1 MFHSRNVLATVL
13 ASVVVSAAG
22 AAAAVTIDLGTDG
35 VTGQQGNAGGYT
47 VTAAGAVNQTPYN
60 IGPLTLGLS
69 SDGFNS
75 GTPVAG
81 ATPANF
87 DGLAIFST
95 TFALPANASGATLS
109 YNGLS
114 ADDRFALELNGHVLE
129 TSGIYATSTPQ
140 AGNFVFIHGGPKTPV
155 TYVGSVGGVNG
166 SVTGVDTDFFNL
178 GGSNTLTI
186 LVNATYS
193 GIHDSGTVDG
203 LYSGD
208 FKDTSFGAQ
217 SIGVTYSLASSAPEP
232 ATWALMIVG
241 FGGLGANL
249 RRSRGRTAL
258 GA

>member
-1 MFHSRNVLATVL
+1 MSHRRDLLATLL
-13 ASVVVSAAG
+13 ASVVVSGAG

-35 VTGQQGNAGGYT
+35 VTGHQGNAGGYT

-60 IGPLTLGLS
+60 VGPVTLGLS

-95 TFALPANASGATLS
+95 TFVLPANASGATLS
-109 YNGLS
+109 YDGLS

-129 TSGIYATSTPQ
+129 TSGIYAASTPQ
-140 AGNFVFIHGGPKTPV
+140 AGNFVFTHGGPKTPV
-155 TYVGSVGGVNG
+155 TYAGSVGGTNG
-166 SVTGVDTDFFNL
+166 SVTGVDTAFFNL
-178 GGSNTLTI
+178 GGSNTLSI

-193 GIHDSGTVDG
+193 GIYDSGTPNG

-217 SIGVTYSLASSAPEP
+217 SISVTYSSVSSAPEP

-241 FGGLGANL
+241 FGGLGAAL
-249 RRSRGRTAL
+249 RRSRRRMAL
-258 GA
+258 S